1 MGAITIFAGHYGS
14 GKTTAAVN
22 YALQLRGQISGP
34 LALCDMDIV
43 NPYFRTADY
52 AALLAANGIE
62 LISSSFANTNVEMPW
77 LPTQAVRVFD
87 DPALTSIIDLGGGD
101 CGALALGRY
110 AQQMQGR
117 EDIQLLLVVN
127 PCRPMTR
134 DIAGLRQ
141 VRQEIE
147 AAAGL
152 GFSGIVNSTNLGEDT
167 TAELITA
174 HMPLLR
180 ALSQTLKL
188 PIVFTAVPLELPL
201 EVPNDMG
208 ERLDIVRYPNR
219 FGA

>member
-22 YALQLRGQISGP
+22 YALKLRGQTAGAV
-34 LALCDMDIV
+34 ALCDMDIV

-52 AALLAANGIE
+52 AALLAVNGIE

-87 DPALTSIIDLGGGD
+87 DPALTSIIDLGGDD

-110 AQQMQGR
+110 AEQMKGR
-117 EDIQLLLVVN
+117 DDIRLLLVVN
-127 PCRPMTR
+127 PCRPLTR

-141 VRQEIE
+141 VKQEIE

-152 GFSGIVNSTNLGEDT
+152 KFTGIVNSTNLGEDT
-167 TAELITA
+167 TAELVTEQ
-174 HMPLLR
+174 MPLLR
-180 ALSQTLKL
+180 ELAQALGL
-188 PIVFTAVPLELPL
+188 PVVFTAVPAELPL
-201 EVPNDMG
+201 KVPADMG
-208 ERLDIVRYPNR
+208 ERLDTVRYPNR

>member
-1 MGAITIFAGHYGS
+1 MGTVTIFAGHYGS

-22 YALQLRGQISGP
+22 YAMKLRGQIDGAV
-34 LALCDMDIV
+34 ALCDMDIV

-52 AALLAANGIE
+52 AALLAEHGIE
-62 LISSSFANTNVEMPW
+62 LISSSYANTNVEMPW

-87 DPALTSIIDLGGGD
+87 DPALTSIIDLGGD
-101 CGALALGRY
+101 DSGALALGRY
-110 AQQMQGR
+110 AEQMKGR
-117 EDIQLLLVVN
+117 DDINLLLVVN

-134 DIAGLRQ
+134 DIAGLMQ

-152 GFSGIVNSTNLGEDT
+152 AFTGIVNSTNLGEDT
-167 TAELITA
+167 TAELITEQ
-174 HMPLLR
+174 MPLLR
-180 ALSQTLKL
+180 ELSQTLGL
-188 PIVFTAVPLELPL
+188 PVVLTAVPAELPL
-201 EVPNDMG
+201 AVPADMG